1 MNGRGDYK
9 GKGRYK
15 EAFGAFKG
23 AQNYEKSMN
32 LRTAI
37 RRAREE
43 ECMYE
48 WKR

>member
-23 AQNYEKSMN
+23 AQNYEK
-32 LRTAI
+32 
-37 RRAREE
+37 
-43 ECMYE
+43 
-48 WKR
+48 K